1 MSRRAEAPQ
10 DRARVAR
17 RVATDFVMAMLAWA
31 VAYQFRFHVY
41 PKYIPGGEPPDPT
54 LYLAAAPVVALTVV
68 VVFWLMGVYR
78 LRRGIH
84 SVDELLALIRPSAVA
99 FLVVLAENGLY
110 REGTFTFSRTTII
123 YWALAAVALMM
134 VARYAV
140 RVYEASLRSRGVGVE
155 RALLVGG
162 GAAADLLAQRLR
174 MFPEYGYQLVG
185 VLADPLDAGDEVGGA
200 PVLSGVDQLPVV
212 LERTRVDTVFF
223 ALSDAKPDQF
233 LSLIECCRRSGA
245 EVRIV
250 PGAIEL
256 MTAGVTGDQIDD
268 IPLLQIRHGLD
279 IQGWKTAV
287 KRTFDVVMAGLGMI
301 VISPFLAVMAALV
314 KLTSP
319 GPILIHQERVGM
331 HGRMFKAHKFRTMRV
346 DAEAQTGPVWAEAD
360 DERRT
365 AVGRVLRKLSWDE
378 LPQLWN
384 IVTGDMSLVGPRPER
399 PHFVTEFTR
408 QLPRYCDRHVV
419 RPGLAG
425 WAQAKD
431 LRGRTSVEER
441 LIYDLYYIEN
451 WSLAFDIKIILIT
464 LARVWTHKN
473 AY

>member
-1 MSRRAEAPQ
+1 MSKRAELPQ

-17 RVATDFVMAMLAWA
+17 RVAADFLIALLAWGL
-31 VAYQFRFHVY
+31 AYQFRFHVY
-41 PKYIPGGEPPDPT
+41 PRYIPGGEPPDPAH
-54 LYLAAAPVVALTVV
+54 YVAAAPVVALTVV

-84 SVDELLALIRPSAVA
+84 SVDELFALIRPMAVA
-99 FLVVLAENGLY
+99 LLVVLAENGLY
-110 REGTFTFSRTTII
+110 REGTFTFSRTTIL
-123 YWALAAVALMM
+123 YWAVAATPLLM

-140 RVYEASLRSRGVGVE
+140 RLYEARLRSRGVGVE

-185 VLADPLDAGDEVGGA
+185 VLADPIDVATEVGGT
-200 PVLSGVDQLPVV
+200 PVLGGIGEIARVLRTNPVDIA
-212 LERTRVDTVFF
+212 FF
-223 ALSDAKPDQF
+223 ALSDIAHEHLMHMID
-233 LSLIECCRRSGA
+233 CCRRSGVD
-245 EVRIV
+245 VRIV
-250 PGAIEL
+250 PGTIEV
-256 MTAGVTGDQIDD
+256 MTTQVTGDQIDD
-268 IPLLQIRHGLD
+268 IPLLQLRQGLE
-279 IQGWKTAV
+279 IQGRKTAV
-287 KRTFDVVMAGLGMI
+287 KRSFDVIVAGLGLV
-301 VISPFLAVMAALV
+301 VISPALALIALLI
-314 KLTSP
+314 KLSSP
-319 GPILIHQERVGM
+319 GPALIHQERVGM
-331 HGRMFKAHKFRTMRV
+331 NGRMFRAHKFRSMRA
-346 DAEAQTGPVWAEAD
+346 DAEVQTGPVWAKAG

-365 AVGRVLRKLSWDE
+365 GVGKVLRKLSWDE

-384 IVTGDMSLVGPRPER
+384 IVRGDMSMVGPRPER
-399 PHFVTEFTR
+399 PTFVNEFTA
-408 QLPRYCDRHVV
+408 QLPRYCERHLV

-431 LRGRTSVEER
+431 LRGQTSVEER

-451 WSLAFDIKIILIT
+451 WSLAFDIKIMLIT

>member
-17 RVATDFVMAMLAWA
+17 RVATDFLVALLAWGI
-31 VAYQFRFHVY
+31 AYQFRFHVY
-41 PKYIPGGEPPDPT
+41 PKYIPGGEPPSPGH
-54 LYLAAAPVVALTVV
+54 YIAAAPMVALTVV
-68 VVFWLMGVYR
+68 AVFWLMGVYR
-78 LRRGIH
+78 LRRGVH
-84 SVDELLALIRPSAVA
+84 SVDELFALIRPCAVA

-110 REGTFTFSRTTII
+110 REGTFTFSRTTIL
-123 YWALAAVALMM
+123 YWAVAVIALMM

-140 RVYEASLRSRGVGVE
+140 RIYEASLRSRGVGVE

-162 GAAADLLAQRLR
+162 GAAGDLLAQRLR

-185 VLADPLDAGDEVGGA
+185 VLADPLDAGEELGGV
-200 PVLSGVDQLPVV
+200 PVLSGVDQLPAV
-212 LERTRVDTVFF
+212 LQRTSVDTVFF
-223 ALSDAKPDQF
+223 ALSDESPDR
-233 LSLIECCRRSGA
+233 LLRMIECCRRNGA

-250 PGAIEL
+250 PSTIEL
-256 MTAGVTGDQIDD
+256 MTTGVRGDQIDD
-268 IPLLQIRHGLD
+268 IPLLQLRHGLD
-279 IQGWKTAV
+279 IQGPKTAV
-287 KRTFDVVMAGLGMI
+287 KRTFDAVVAGLGLI
-301 VISPFLAVMAALV
+301 VISPLLAAIAALV
-314 KLTSP
+314 KMTSP
-319 GPILIHQERVGM
+319 GPMLIHQERVGM
-331 HGRMFKAHKFRTMRV
+331 QGRMFKAHKFRTMRV
-346 DAEAQTGPVWAEAD
+346 DAEAETGPVWAEAD

-365 AVGRVLRKLSWDE
+365 AVGGVLRKLSLDE

-384 IVTGDMSLVGPRPER
+384 IVVGDMSLVGPRPER
-399 PHFVTEFTR
+399 PPFVAAFTK

-431 LRGRTSVEER
+431 LRGGTSVEER

-451 WSLAFDIKIILIT
+451 WSLAFDIKIFLIT